1 MKIHLSI
8 MRQSVSPIR
17 LSNER
22 YEEIKQIVVEM
33 FEEYGVSCVPINGF
47 EIANKMGVKVIS
59 YSAYPARTRFLMEKY
74 SADGFSILRD
84 TGEWYIFYNDDDEH
98 DYGRINNTIMHE
110 IAHIVLDH
118 TEDSELAEMEVRFF
132 AKYALAPPALIHKLK
147 LETAESIADIFEI
160 SFEAAGYALSYYQKW
175 LNYGGQDYKDYEI
188 RMLRLFDLA
197 V

>member
-1 MKIHLSI
+1 MKIHQSI
-8 MRQSVSPIR
+8 MLQSISSIR

-22 YEEIKQIVVEM
+22 YEEIKQIVVKM

-59 YSAYPARTRFLMEKY
+59 YSAYPVRTRYLMEKY

-84 TGEWYIFYNDDDEH
+84 TGEWYIFYNDDEH

-132 AKYALAPPALIHKLK
+132 AKYALAPPALIHRLKLK
-147 LETAESIADIFEI
+147 TAESIADIFEI
-160 SFEAAGYALSYYQKW
+160 SFEAAGYALSYYHKW

>member
-1 MKIHLSI
+1 MKIHQSI
-8 MRQSVSPIR
+8 IRQSVSPIR

-160 SFEAAGYALSYYQKW
+160 SFEAADYALSYYQKW